1 MNTAIKG
8 TYRARLGA
16 EREAGRAGRQE
27 PGTWR
32 CRAAAALGPAP
43 WVLGI
48 AFVVMCLVS
57 RTAGAVPLTTLPQVV
72 AVSGAVAVTDT
83 KATPGATTANGA
95 SFPSITVNKYI
106 GTDILTGVQLQL
118 TSTRTPSGTVTAS
131 GGTLPRNATGTGS
144 GTGQFTLP
152 GVMQTFPAVTASS
165 ACTKTTGSSSCTAST
180 TGAAQPTNTT
190 FHVTTGLA
198 KIGRAHV

>member
-1 MNTAIKG
+1 MGYMLSAYCPRDSRTIRLFFSLITLDRIDFHDLFYRVYSSITMRLYYRTECFEGIRQRRRQEMNTAIKG

-27 PGTWR
+27 PGAWR

-48 AFVVMCLVS
+48 AFVVVCLVS

-83 KATPGATTANGA
+83 KATPGATT
-95 SFPSITVNKYI
+95 
-106 GTDILTGVQLQL
+106 
-118 TSTRTPSGTVTAS
+118 
-131 GGTLPRNATGTGS
+131 
-144 GTGQFTLP
+144 
-152 GVMQTFPAVTASS
+152 
-165 ACTKTTGSSSCTAST
+165 
-180 TGAAQPTNTT
+180 
-190 FHVTTGLA
+190 
-198 KIGRAHV
+198 